1 LSRENSRTCVI
12 AAGVREGDRREVLT
26 PDRVAGRDRARGP
39 SALTNR
45 VASPHAGRVQALQVK
60 GADAVA
66 RVLRALAVEVEQ
78 GEVEV
83 DGRSV
88 ELAPSLYATVEVP
101 DDPDADATVLDVR
114 LVHPSR
120 AMDLTLLRRA
130 MSHPGD

>member
-1 LSRENSRTCVI
+1 M
-12 AAGVREGDRREVLT
+12 
-26 PDRVAGRDRARGP
+26 
-39 SALTNR
+39 
-45 VASPHAGRVQALQVK
+45 QALQVK

-66 RVLRALAVEVEQ
+66 RVLRALAEEVER

-83 DGRSV
+83 DGRCV
-88 ELAPSLYATVEVP
+88 ELAPSLYATVQVP